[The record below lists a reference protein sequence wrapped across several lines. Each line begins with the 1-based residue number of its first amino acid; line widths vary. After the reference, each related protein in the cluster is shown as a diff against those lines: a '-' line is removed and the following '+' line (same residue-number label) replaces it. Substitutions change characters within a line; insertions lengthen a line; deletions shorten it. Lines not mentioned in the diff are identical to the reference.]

1 MSTCYLDAEDEITG
15 AISKLRDV
23 QDRQTILVLPSG
35 SRIATSRINFRLL
48 AREATER
55 GTEILVVSDEHGARA
70 LAISAGLPA
79 YDSVASAEAALAEF
93 QEQDGRL
100 AAQTGRSAPAQVLP
114 PAGPSVPAVPSAVP
128 EQTRVLPA
136 ADDAA
141 MAVAASTAAP
151 VDKTRVL
158 PAPPAASTTVSVRPP
173 AQPRQ
178 QARPATGLDA
188 SPATAPAGPRL
199 RRRRLGLA
207 PLMAVALLLLLV
219 AGAAYAGY
227 VLLPTAT
234 ISVQPHVQTLGPLE
248 MTLVADPGVAVPD
261 ALEGVVPAQ
270 RLDVPLSV
278 RGTFAATGSQVSQSR
293 ATGRVR
299 FRSENTL
306 FDVPIPAGTRV
317 STRSGEAF
325 ETTRSVTLERASF
338 ETGPS
343 AADAPVRAVRAGP
356 RGNVA
361 ADTIARVPESL
372 SAALVSVRNAQ
383 PTGGGIREELTVVTD
398 EDYDNAYDT
407 LLQRLPD
414 ELQRRLGD
422 PATTPRGLTLFP
434 DSARTVDPRP
444 DQSAGDLV
452 ETTGAFFS
460 LSVEAT
466 ATVLAVNEALV
477 DQVVL
482 ERISGQVPAG
492 ATMQPESI
500 DSERSA
506 GTVTG
511 DTVAYAVSAA
521 ARTYRLPDREALLS
535 QVRGKSVSEAEA
547 IMARYGSAQLSVWPE
562 FIDRLPDQISRI
574 NLTILSP
581 GENP

>member
-1 MSTCYLDAEDEITG
+1 MTTCYLDAEDEITG

-23 QDRQTILVLPSG
+23 QDRQAILVLPSG

-48 AREATER
+48 ARESTER
-55 GTEILVVSDEHGARA
+55 GTEILVVSGEHGARA

-79 YDSVASAEAALAEF
+79 YDSVAAAEAALAEF

-100 AAQTGRSAPAQVLP
+100 AAQTGPSLPAGRSAVT
-114 PAGPSVPAVPSAVP
+114 

-151 VDKTRVL
+151 AEQTRVL
-158 PAPPAASTTVSVRPP
+158 PAPPAASATTSGRPP
-173 AQPRQ
+173 AQSRQ

-188 SPATAPAGPRL
+188 GPATAPAGRGL
-199 RRRRLGLA
+199 RRRRLRLA
-207 PLMAVALLLLLV
+207 PLVAVALLLLL
-219 AGAAYAGY
+219 AASAAYAGY

-234 ISVQPHVQTLGPLE
+234 ISVQPHVQAFGPLE
-248 MTLVADPGVAVPD
+248 MTVVADPGVAVPD

-278 RGTFAATGSQVSQSR
+278 GGTFAATGSQVSQSR
-293 ATGRVR
+293 STGTVR

-317 STRSGEAF
+317 STGSGEAF
-325 ETTRSVTLERASF
+325 ETTRAVTLERASF
-338 ETGPS
+338 ASGPTT
-343 AADAPVRAVRAGP
+343 ADAPVRALRAGP

-361 ADTIARVPESL
+361 EDAITRVPESL
-372 SAALVSVRNAQ
+372 SAALVSVRNPQ
-383 PTGGGIREELTVVTD
+383 PTGGGMREEVTVVAA

-422 PATTPRGLTLFP
+422 PATTPRGLTLYP
-434 DSARTVDPRP
+434 ASARTVDPRP
-444 DQSAGDLV
+444 DQSAADLV
-452 ETTGAFFS
+452 ETAGAFFS
-460 LSVEAT
+460 LSVEAA
-466 ATVLAVNEALV
+466 ATVLAVNEGLV

-492 ATMQPESI
+492 TTMPPESI
-500 DSERSA
+500 ASERSA

-511 DTVAYAVSAA
+511 DTVVYAISAT

-574 NLTILSP
+574 NLTILTP